1 MHRHVRTAALSLLAL
16 GLLAGTQACASM
28 AGHSRGDTSALYDTT
43 VLSGALSSDGAQ
55 TNEKG
60 GAIIAH
66 YTDLGVIAV
75 VQPNEGK
82 DYIRMTTLWGK
93 DKNVIPTADW
103 LLKINAQNRDGIVKV
118 YLDNDADI
126 VTEWLL
132 EVHDG
137 LSPTAVA
144 KATRLF
150 ATRSREVALAL
161 ADYIE

>member
-1 MHRHVRTAALSLLAL
+1 MQPHLRTAALSLLAL

-28 AGHSRGDTSALYDTT
+28 AGHSGGDTSVLYDTA
-43 VLSGALSSDGAQ
+43 VLSGALSGDGAE

-60 GAIIAH
+60 GAVIAR
-66 YTDLGVIAV
+66 YADLGVIAV

-82 DYIRMTTLWGK
+82 DFIRMTTLWGK

-118 YLDNDADI
+118 YLDNDADV

-137 LSPTAVA
+137 LSPSAVA
-144 KATRLF
+144 KATRIF